1 MTESIEKEQGRRAT
15 RPTIAVSRVLPH
27 GALVELVQDS
37 DRTRFAHGQGN
48 QVELVDHVDLPDG
61 RRLVPVSARNNLIR
75 HGVVLLPEKV
85 DHFDSITSLRASIE
99 AYITKYVDLSPDFLR
114 IAVAYVLLS
123 WVYDCM
129 NELPYLRF
137 RGDYGSGKTR
147 ALLVIGSLLWK
158 PLFASGASTISPIF
172 HALDLFRGSLVVD
185 ESDFRMSDEKADLV
199 KIFNNGNVRGFPVLR
214 SQGNKEG
221 VYDPRAFHVFGP
233 KMIAMRHSFEDK
245 ALESRFLTEE
255 MGMRPLRNGIPLNLP
270 DCQVHE
276 ARALRNN
283 LLAYRFQMHGKVAI
297 DPSCYSSTLSPRTNQ
312 IIAPLLAVIDDQ
324 ALRRSIQDRMRE
336 SERETRAERSST
348 PEGQVLDVIFSLLGD
363 EEFIPIGEITEVM
376 IERFGKEYDRPLTAR
391 YVGHLIRTRLRL
403 HTWKRHGNFVLGTKE
418 REQLT
423 LLAERYGCRVPNLRD
438 DTIP

>member
-1 MTESIEKEQGRRAT
+1 MTEDRAKKQAPTRAT
-15 RPTIAVSRVLPH
+15 TTVSRVLPD
-27 GALVELVQDS
+27 GALIELVQDS
-37 DRTRFAHGQGN
+37 DRTRFARGQGSE
-48 QVELVDHVDLPDG
+48 VEIVDHVDLPDG
-61 RRLVPVSARNNLIR
+61 RGLVPVSARNNLIH
-75 HGVVLLPEKV
+75 HGVVLLPSKV
-85 DHFDSITSLRASIE
+85 EPFESIASLRASIE
-99 AYITKYVDLSPDFLR
+99 AYITRYVDLSPDFLR

-123 WVYDCM
+123 WVYDCF

-199 KIFNNGNVRGFPVLR
+199 KIMNNGNVRGFPVLR

-233 KMIAMRHSFEDK
+233 KVIAMRHSFEDK

-255 MGMRPLRNGIPLNLP
+255 MGMRPLRKGIPLNLP
-270 DCQVHE
+270 DIQAQE
-276 ARALRNN
+276 ARALRNQ
-283 LLAYRFQMHGKVAI
+283 LLAYRFLMHGKVSI
-297 DPSCYSSTLSPRTNQ
+297 DPSCYSPSLSPRTNQ

-324 ALRRSIQDRMRE
+324 ALRRSIQDRMKE
-336 SERETRAERSST
+336 SEREIRAERSSS
-348 PEGQVLDVIFSLLGD
+348 PEGQVLDVILSLAGD

-418 REQLT
+418 REQLA
-423 LLAERYGCRVPNLRD
+423 LLAERYGVRLDEARD
-438 DTIP
+438 

>member
-1 MTESIEKEQGRRAT
+1 MTKDRERGQAPTRAT
-15 RPTIAVSRVLPH
+15 SAVSRVLPD
-27 GALVELVQDS
+27 GQLVELVEDAG
-37 DRTRFAHGQGN
+37 RTRFARGQGRE
-48 QVELVDHVDLPDG
+48 VELVDHVGLPDG

-75 HGVVLLPEKV
+75 HGVVLLPSKV
-85 DHFDSITSLRASIE
+85 EPFESIASLRALIE
-99 AYITKYVDLSPDFLR
+99 AYITRYVDLSPDFLR

-123 WVYDCM
+123 WVYDCF

-199 KIFNNGNVRGFPVLR
+199 KIMNNGNVRGFPVLR

-233 KMIAMRHSFEDK
+233 KVIAMRHSFEDK

-255 MGMRPLRNGIPLNLP
+255 MGMRPLRKGIPLNLP
-270 DCQVHE
+270 DIQAQE
-276 ARALRNN
+276 ARALRNQ
-283 LLAYRFQMHGKVAI
+283 LLAHRFQMHGKVAI
-297 DPSCYSSTLSPRTNQ
+297 DPSCYSSLLSPRTNQ

-324 ALRRSIQDRMRE
+324 ALRRSIQDRMKE
-336 SERETRAERSST
+336 SEREIRAERSST
-348 PEGQVLDVIFSLLGD
+348 PEGQVLDVILSLAPD
-363 EEFIPIGEITEVM
+363 QEFIPVGEITEVM
-376 IERFGKEYDRPLTAR
+376 NERFGKEYDRPLTAR

-418 REQLT
+418 REQLA
-423 LLAERYGCRVPNLRD
+423 LLAERYGVVHQ
-438 DTIP
+438 